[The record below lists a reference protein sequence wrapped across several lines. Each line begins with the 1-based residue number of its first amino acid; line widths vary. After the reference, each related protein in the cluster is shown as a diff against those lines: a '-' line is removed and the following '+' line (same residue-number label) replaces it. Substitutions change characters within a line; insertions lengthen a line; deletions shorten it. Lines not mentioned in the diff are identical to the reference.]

1 MFCPNCGKKVEGG
14 KFCIHCG
21 QKLPVEVKLETAM
34 TQEVEEVS
42 VKNMQKEEE
51 PLVEKRQ
58 EKPVRT
64 VEKEETPVK
73 SAERT
78 QEIPEET
85 TTQKMDNKQENFYD
99 YRNLET
105 KKSSGIRSI
114 YILDF
119 LIRLF
124 QKRNIPTAI
133 YLLINIGLIGLF
145 ATLFFQMETKWGML
159 VGLLVYCGSVTI
171 ALSPIGEVL
180 LRSQTGC
187 VKIGEAELLLRLE
200 PLFAEVYY
208 KAKKQHPELPGNIRM
223 FMIEDESPNAFATG
237 KRTVCVTRG
246 LLNLSDEEIKGVL
259 GHEFGHLVHQDTD
272 RILVVTIGNTIISAI
287 AMVFQGIALFIKFI
301 SLIIGIFAGGSRS
314 DEGFVAAICGMIYG
328 AIMAVFVQGFI
339 KVWTK
344 LGVLLCMKTS
354 RDCEYEADAFAA
366 RLGYGQ
372 ALALV
377 LSQFRGQAPQGLM
390 ANLAKSHPDNQ
401 SRIYRLQQMDV

>member
-1 MFCPNCGKKVEGG
+1 
-14 KFCIHCG
+14 
-21 QKLPVEVKLETAM
+21 
-34 TQEVEEVS
+34 
-42 VKNMQKEEE
+42 
-51 PLVEKRQ
+51 
-58 EKPVRT
+58 
-64 VEKEETPVK
+64 
-73 SAERT
+73 
-78 QEIPEET
+78 
-85 TTQKMDNKQENFYD
+85 
-99 YRNLET
+99 
-105 KKSSGIRSI
+105 
-114 YILDF
+114 
-119 LIRLF
+119 
-124 QKRNIPTAI
+124 
-133 YLLINIGLIGLF
+133 
-145 ATLFFQMETKWGML
+145 METKWGML

-171 ALSPIGEVL
+171 ALSPIGEAL

-187 VKIGEAELLLRLE
+187 VKIGEADLLLRLE

-272 RILVVTIGNTIISAI
+272 RILVVTIGNAIISAI

-301 SLIIGIFAGGSRS
+301 SLILGIFAGGSRS

-366 RLGYGQ
+366 SFGYGQ
-372 ALALV
+372 ALV

>member
-1 MFCPNCGKKVEGG
+1 MFCPNCGAKVNGG
-14 KFCIHCG
+14 KFCIQCG
-21 QKLPVEVKLETAM
+21 HKLPFEIEPETAT

-51 PLVEKRQ
+51 PSVEKTQ
-58 EKPVRT
+58 EESVRT
-64 VEKEETPVK
+64 VGKEVPPVK
-73 SAERT
+73 SVERT

-85 TTQKMDNKQENFYD
+85 TTQKIDNKQENFYD

-105 KKSSGIRSI
+105 KKTSGIRSI

-133 YLLINIGLIGLF
+133 YLLINVGLIGLF
-145 ATLFFQMETKWGML
+145 ATAFFQMETKWGML

-171 ALSPIGEVL
+171 ALSPIGEAL

-272 RILVVTIGNTIISAI
+272 RILVVTIGNAIISAI
-287 AMVFQGIALFIKFI
+287 AMIFQGIALFIKFMSMI
-301 SLIIGIFAGGSRS
+301 LGIIVGRS